1 MSDTTNE
8 TTGQAISAFQTDLS
22 SDITAVKLW
31 IQNAGTTVVVD
42 VENAYNWLKTE
53 LAALEPTVA
62 ADLKA
67 AVNAALNDAVAG
79 GSTLGT
85 VVADTLDI
93 LANDGTGILSKV
105 KSNVVTTLIGLT
117 ASPAIS
123 V

>member
-8 TTGQAISAFQTDLS
+8 TTGQAVSAFQTDLS

-31 IQNAGTTVVVD
+31 IQNAETTVVVD

-85 VVADTLDI
+85 IVADTLDI